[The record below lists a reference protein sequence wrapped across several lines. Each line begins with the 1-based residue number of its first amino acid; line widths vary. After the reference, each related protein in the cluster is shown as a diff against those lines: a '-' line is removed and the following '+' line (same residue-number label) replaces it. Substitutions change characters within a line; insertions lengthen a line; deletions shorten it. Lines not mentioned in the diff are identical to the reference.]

1 MTPPSAPDMSAI
13 RTVRNTVTG
22 AVLLD
27 RARLCSSFWSKFRG
41 LMFRRALPDGEGLI
55 FVYGRESKM
64 NASIHMLFMA
74 FPIATVWLDKDYRV
88 VDKTLAKPWR
98 LAYAPRVPA
107 QYVIEARPG
116 LLERVTV
123 GDHLTF

>member
-1 MTPPSAPDMSAI
+1 MTSASAPSSGAI
-13 RTVRNTVTG
+13 RTVRNSATG

-27 RARLCSSFWSKFRG
+27 RARWCSSFFCKLRG
-41 LMFRRALPDGEGLI
+41 LMFRRSLPEGEGLI
-55 FVYGRESKM
+55 FVYGSESKV

-74 FPIATVWLDKDYRV
+74 FPIATVWLDKERCV
-88 VDKTLAKPWR
+88 VDKTLARPWR

-116 LLERVTV
+116 LLERVSV

>member
-1 MTPPSAPDMSAI
+1 MTPSSAPTSAAI

-27 RARLCSSFWSKFRG
+27 RARLCSSFWSKLRG
-41 LMFRRALPDGEGLI
+41 LMFRRTLPEGEGLI

-74 FPIATVWLDKDYRV
+74 FPIATVWLDKDHRV

-98 LAYAPRVPA
+98 LAYAPRLPA